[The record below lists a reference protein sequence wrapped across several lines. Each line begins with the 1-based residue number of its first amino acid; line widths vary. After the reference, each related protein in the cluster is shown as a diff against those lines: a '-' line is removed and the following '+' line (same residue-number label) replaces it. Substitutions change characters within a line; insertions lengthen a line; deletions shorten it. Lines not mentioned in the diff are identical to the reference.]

1 MTFFKRM
8 SELIEGYT
16 LQITIKKEGDQLIV
30 LMLPKLNVK
39 EDKVQEKIVP
49 LNLKGTPEQLDE
61 AFFATIS
68 EGLRQTTELQSNLSA
83 YQDSLASADK
93 AGKSKDKKST
103 TTTGSKKPAEKKPG
117 LFDKDKNKATKKKE
131 EKPQAKETVDE
142 STGEIT
148 KEKIFA
154 MKTDSSI
161 KVSDPGEDINA
172 SDEDKVADTDDKVAD
187 NEDKAAGDDKMT
199 DNDGFSDDDW

>member
-1 MTFFKRM
+1 M

-148 KEKIFA
+148 KEKVEEKKA
-154 MKTDSSI
+154 DSVKI
-161 KVSDPGEDINA
+161 SDPEEDTNA

>member
-1 MTFFKRM
+1 M

-148 KEKIFA
+148 KEKVEEKKA
-154 MKTDSSI
+154 DSVKI
-161 KVSDPGEDINA
+161 SDPEEDTNA
-172 SDEDKVADTDDKVAD
+172 SNEDKVADNDDKVAS
-187 NEDKAAGDDKMT
+187 NDDKVT